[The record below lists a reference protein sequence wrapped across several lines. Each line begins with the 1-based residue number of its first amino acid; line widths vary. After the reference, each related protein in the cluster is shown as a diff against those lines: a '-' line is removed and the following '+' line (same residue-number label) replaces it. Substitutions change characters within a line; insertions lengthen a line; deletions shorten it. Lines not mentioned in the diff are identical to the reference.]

1 MSGFKHRSSS
11 GCGWLPRR
19 SVRADPAG
27 GNPAGSRRGRRRIR
41 RELSWGVLAVAV
53 SVGIARFA
61 LTPIAPLMRQAG
73 VLPVDRTT
81 GLLASANYV
90 GNLVGTL
97 LCAFVISPRHRP
109 RVLRLSLIVIFMATA
124 AMSGTTNL
132 AIWLPLRA
140 LCGLAG
146 AIVFVVASG
155 TVLPALNK
163 LGYQAGSARLYSGIG
178 LGIAMTAL
186 VVMPIRYWRTAWLV
200 LGLLALVLAI
210 RLGRRN
216 KILRGRAAAQPHAQT
231 PFRAQGT
238 AMWLLFA
245 ATFLQGLGYIVTATF
260 LPTIMRQP
268 AGLGAQAWL
277 VTGLAAVPSTAVWGR
292 VSDRFGT
299 TRALLAAFLL
309 QAVGIALPAAT
320 VSAATDLVSAA
331 LFGSTFVGIVAML
344 FHCGCRLLPDR
355 PAWAVATLAVCYGA
369 GQVFGPFLAEA
380 GMRPALALATAAIL
394 TAIVPLAVLHRVT
407 WARGGEP
414 EKPSVETMPL
424 DRTLMRVLRAGLGS
438 YSGSVSARD

>member
-1 MSGFKHRSSS
+1 MCAYRPRSSLRPDR
-11 GCGWLPRR
+11 LPAR
-19 SVRADPAG
+19 SVPADPAG
-27 GNPAGSRRGRRRIR
+27 TCFTGPRRGRRRIR
-41 RELSWGVLAVAV
+41 RKLSWGILAVAV
-53 SVGIARFA
+53 AVGVARFA

-81 GLLASANYV
+81 SLLASANYV

-109 RVLRLSLIVIFMATA
+109 RALRLSLIVIFIATA
-124 AMSGTTNL
+124 AMSCTTDL
-132 AIWLPLRA
+132 SIWLLLRA

-155 TVLPALNK
+155 TVLPALDE
-163 LGYQAGSARLYSGIG
+163 LGYKAASARLYSGIG

-186 VVMPIRYWRTAWLV
+186 VVMPVHHWRIAWLV

-210 RLGRRN
+210 RVGRRSSMP
-216 KILRGRAAAQPHAQT
+216 RGRAAAQTQART
-231 PFRAQGT
+231 PLLAPGT

-260 LPTIMRQP
+260 LPTIMQHP

-292 VSDRFGT
+292 VSARFGT
-299 TRALLAAFLL
+299 TRALLAAYLL
-309 QAVGIALPAAT
+309 QAVGIALPVVAAT
-320 VSAATDLVSAA
+320 AAADLVSAA

-355 PAWAVATLAVCYGA
+355 SAWAVATLAACYGA
-369 GQVFGPFLAEA
+369 GQALGPFFAEA
-380 GMRPALALATAAIL
+380 GMRPALGLGTAAIL
-394 TAIVPLAVLHRVT
+394 AGTIPLTLLHRLT
-407 WARGGEP
+407 RSRDREP
-414 EKPSVETMPL
+414 EHPVAEVLTL
-424 DRTLMRVLRAGLGS
+424 DRVPVRV
-438 YSGSVSARD
+438 